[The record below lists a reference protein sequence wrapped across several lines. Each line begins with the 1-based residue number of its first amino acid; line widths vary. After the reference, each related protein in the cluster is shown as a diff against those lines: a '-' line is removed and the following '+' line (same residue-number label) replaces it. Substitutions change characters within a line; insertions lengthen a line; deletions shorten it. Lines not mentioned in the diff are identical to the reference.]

1 MTPARYILRLL
12 NVSAPSLWER
22 NGIIRAR
29 KSLDRSS
36 LVNKINSFATTIIVA
51 VRKISHDR
59 SYRVSLSANVV
70 SIFGSYRQ
78 FLFLNKH
85 KRFFSRPSYKLTHE
99 RTLNSANDR
108 GEIDREPNSVPF
120 EIRKIRGKFS

>member
-22 NGIIRAR
+22 NIIRAR

-51 VRKISHDR
+51 VRKISLDW

-78 FLFLNKH
+78 FLFVNKH

-99 RTLNSANDR
+99 RTLNDR

-120 EIRKIRGKFS
+120 EKDKKDTGQVFVRG